1 VLVPE
6 IPGIRPEVLALADH
20 LVEEGFTVVIPSLF
34 GEPGRAV
41 SFGYSARVI
50 SHLCVSTEFRA
61 FAVNA
66 QRPITA
72 FLRAVA
78 ADLAGRTP
86 AAGVGVIGMC
96 FTGGFALATGVDDS
110 VLASVLSQPAVSFPL
125 GARRRADPGM
135 SESELERVAQR
146 AADSNLCA
154 LGLASVRT
162 CLRRASGSPRFE
174 SVLATLS
181 RSSNSTHPRGIRA
194 VSPGAR
200 TPC

>member
-1 VLVPE
+1 MPPASTSRCGPDCFEKGTGPGVVLVPE

-96 FTGGFALATGVDDS
+96 FNGGFALATASTRACSRRYS
-110 VLASVLSQPAVSFPL
+110 VSQP
-125 GARRRADPGM
+125 
-135 SESELERVAQR
+135 
-146 AADSNLCA
+146 
-154 LGLASVRT
+154 
-162 CLRRASGSPRFE
+162 
-174 SVLATLS
+174 S
-181 RSSNSTHPRGIRA
+181 RSRSAPGDARIRG
-194 VSPGAR
+194 
-200 TPC
+200 